1 MQAAR
6 RGEPLTLPVSKVLAE
21 EDATFLLAQY
31 ADCMQP
37 ARIVLLVDQVLH
49 HNTHQPSG
57 SVVWIMSVVRHCPLV
72 LLGHACVIAER
83 AVVSQRRRLGASHL
97 IIEPP

>member
-1 MQAAR
+1 MMRAAR
-6 RGEPLTLPVSKVLAE
+6 RAEPLTLPVSKVFAE

-49 HNTHQPSG
+49 HNAQQPSG
-57 SVVWIMSVVRHCPLV
+57 SVVWIMSVVSSFS
-72 LLGHACVIAER
+72 AY
-83 AVVSQRRRLGASHL
+83 S
-97 IIEPP
+97 EPPVVARHQLIKS

>member
-1 MQAAR
+1 MMRAAR
-6 RGEPLTLPVSKVLAE
+6 RGDPLTLPVSKVLAE

-49 HNTHQPSG
+49 HNAHQPSG
-57 SVVWIMSVVRHCPLV
+57 SVVWIMSVVRYCLSSILALKPLK
-72 LLGHACVIAER
+72 R
-83 AVVSQRRRLGASHL
+83 S
-97 IIEPP
+97 